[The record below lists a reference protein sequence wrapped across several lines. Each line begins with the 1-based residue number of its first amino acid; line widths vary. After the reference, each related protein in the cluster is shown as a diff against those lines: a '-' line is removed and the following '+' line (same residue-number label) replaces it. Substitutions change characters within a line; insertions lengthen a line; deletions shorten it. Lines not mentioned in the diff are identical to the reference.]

1 MDEET
6 RNKIKEVQK
15 ANNYPGLEKLL
26 KLVER
31 KYKFAITRREVKEFL
46 AKDLPTQLYAT
57 QQKVN
62 SKGHIVAF
70 VKDELWQIYIF
81 VMKSGLAKYNDGF
94 RYIFV
99 CIDVF
104 SRKAYGQAMKSQKIR
119 SHA

>member
-31 KYKFAITRREVKEFL
+31 KYKFAITRREVKQFL

-57 QQKVN
+57 QHKVN
-62 SKGHIVAF
+62 RY
-70 VKDELWQIYIF
+70 LWI
-81 VMKSGLAKYNDGF
+81 LAA
-94 RYIFV
+94 
-99 CIDVF
+99 IDHRF
-104 SRKAYGQAMKSQKIR
+104 L
-119 SHA
+119 